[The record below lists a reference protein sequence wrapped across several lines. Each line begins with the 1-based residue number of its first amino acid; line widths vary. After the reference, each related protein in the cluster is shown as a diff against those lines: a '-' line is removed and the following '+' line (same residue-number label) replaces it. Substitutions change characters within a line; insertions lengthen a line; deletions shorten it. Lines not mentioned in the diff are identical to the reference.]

1 IADFYNRIIGHYE
14 VPLDHPGRDRTSGR
28 IWRIVYRGADGKGAP
43 PHCPDLTKES
53 VAELVEHLGH
63 PNMTIRTQATNR
75 LVQHGGKQVADA
87 VRAVMG
93 PSGSMFQ
100 RIHGLWILERLGALD
115 DEVLAGAAD
124 DDEREV
130 RVHAMRVLAE
140 RKELTEKQRHL
151 LLTGLKD
158 KGKDPFVQRCA

>member
-1 IADFYNRIIGHYE
+1 
-14 VPLDHPGRDRTSGR
+14 
-28 IWRIVYRGADGKGAP
+28 
-43 PHCPDLTKES
+43 
-53 VAELVEHLGH
+53 
-63 PNMTIRTQATNR
+63 
-75 LVQHGGKQVADA
+75 DA

-100 RIHGLWILERLGALD
+100 RIHSLWILERLAALD

-140 RKELTEKQRHL
+140 RKELTEEQRHL
-151 LLTGLKD
+151 ALTRLDD
-158 KGKDPFVQRCA
+158 KGKDPFVLRCAADARGHRAEPDSVAPHLALGQSGPAADTHLLHVVRMAIRDVLRVPESWKQVAKLGDGDQKTIADVAGG